1 MRKLKDY
8 SRDEPQAP
16 ATVKKKQK
24 KTQNTF
30 VLWLKVTLKVKDD
43 HFILM

>member
-8 SRDEPQAP
+8 NRDEPQAP
-16 ATVKKKQK
+16 ATVIKTQ

-30 VLWLKVTLKVKDD
+30 VWLKVKDD
-43 HFILM
+43 HFKLM